1 MTASEIIDQLGG
13 TAEVARLCEVEQP
26 SVSEWR
32 KRGIPRARLM
42 FLKLA
47 RPDVFG
53 FPVRTGDDE
62 DSDSPAVG
70 DVTNPGQG
78 APGDRGD

>member
-1 MTASEIIDQLGG
+1 MNASEIIDRLGG

-26 SVSEWR
+26 SVSEWK

-47 RPDVFG
+47 RPEVFEAA
-53 FPVRTGDDE
+53 GDDTE
-62 DSDSPAVG
+62 AE
-70 DVTNPGQG
+70 QK
-78 APGDRGD
+78 AA

>member
-1 MTASEIIDQLGG
+1 MDTNKIIDALGG
-13 TAEVARLCEVEQP
+13 TSAVARLCEIKPP

-32 KRGIPRARLM
+32 ATGSIPKARLM

-53 FPVRTGDDE
+53 KKSKKLGAGDT
-62 DSDSPAVG
+62 AK
-70 DVTNPGQG
+70 
-78 APGDRGD
+78 